1 MKLQRFETPDYI
13 LAVSDEEIK
22 EGDWVYIT
30 LKPSIC
36 QYKTNMPKEWCKK
49 IIAYQPKGNAPE
61 LDLPL
66 LPYVEDD
73 VEKLPY
79 DKLCYYDTRNSDFQ
93 IKEEYGYDKEEVDA
107 TGEFPKKD
115 CACDNCF
122 YGRAELADRIIK
134 TATKVYSDEDLR
146 KAIDLSRETL
156 EYDEQHGWYSTM
168 SEDEIIKSLK
178 QPKTPKWF
186 VAEIETV
193 YYADE
198 AWSSDGG
205 YYTKRYS
212 DEELKTTTINGKSY
226 LVGTYLY
233 E

>member
-1 MKLQRFETPDYI
+1 MKLQIIETPDYI
-13 LAVSDEEIK
+13 LWVSDKEIK
-22 EGDWVYIT
+22 KGDWIIWNNKVVKAIDTTYW
-30 LKPSIC
+30 SA
-36 QYKTNMPKEWCKK
+36 KK
-49 IIAYQPKGNAPE
+49 VIAYQPKGNAPE

-66 LPYVEDD
+66 LPEIVVEDYSLEEAKKFAYSKFKNLEEKYPEGKGLISIQDILETLD
-73 VEKLPY
+73 VGVE
-79 DKLCYYDTRNSDFQ
+79 C
-93 IKEEYGYDKEEVDA
+93 GYRFASKA
-107 TGEFPKKD
+107 
-115 CACDNCF
+115 
-122 YGRAELADRIIK
+122 
-134 TATKVYSDEDLR
+134 ATKVYSEDDLR

-193 YYADE
+193 YYANE